1 MTDPPGGLLPV
12 GVPAERLVRDRQ
24 TLGDARLAER
34 SAASLVD
41 NAMRHN
47 MAHGTIGVTTGVR
60 AGHAAAPVK
69 PSETP
74 GIGSS

>member
-1 MTDPPGGLLPV
+1 VTPS
-12 GVPAERLVRDRQ
+12 
-24 TLGDARLAER
+24 TLGDAQLAER

-41 NAMRHN
+41 NAMRPN
-47 MAHGTIGVTTGVR
+47 MAHGTIGVR

-74 GIGSS
+74 GIGNY